1 MNLDY
6 HCFGIVQVS
15 EGSTS
20 LVWISRQRKQRR
32 ALEDWIPPLPR
43 TFLPPPKVSSCD
55 RDMWHVLVHTL
66 WPTLATE
73 DSNVYM
79 PQGRVSCCHYP
90 TSPGLVWGR
99 LGFVWGHSWLHHSLP
114 SWLQPSQNLSLPLWP
129 VLLNRSLSQ
138 RGQLPGPEI
147 LCLGSFIIPT
157 PSNTLDARMS
167 RP

>member
-1 MNLDY
+1 MGLY
-6 HCFGIVQVS
+6 RYLRAA
-15 EGSTS
+15 
-20 LVWISRQRKQRR
+20 LVWSGSPGRESRGGLWKTGFPPSPVPSFLLLRFLAVTGTCGMSLFTLSGPHWLQKTATSTCLRVECR
-32 ALEDWIPPLPR
+32 AVI
-43 TFLPPPKVSSCD
+43 
-55 RDMWHVLVHTL
+55 
-66 WPTLATE
+66 
-73 DSNVYM
+73 
-79 PQGRVSCCHYP
+79 
-90 TSPGLVWGR
+90 SPGLVWGR